1 MACERSSSV
10 HPGRDSSGVR
20 RLAEGPVRS
29 HGTFED
35 HARLCPG
42 RGDDF
47 RIGALFCRTL
57 MEKIVVGAPR
67 LQRGFHEGAAIAC
80 SKKPRDVW

>member
-1 MACERSSSV
+1 V
-10 HPGRDSSGVR
+10 SGLLPSILAEILREFGV
-20 RLAEGPVRS
+20 LAEGPVIS

-35 HARLCPG
+35 HARLCHG

-57 MEKIVVGAPR
+57 MEKIAVGAPHASNAA
-67 LQRGFHEGAAIAC
+67 FIEGAAIAC
-80 SKKPRDVW
+80 PKKPRDVW